1 MKVQIRMIVA
11 TFLALLFL
19 VGCANLPD
27 TSTQTSPPDTLAV
40 TTAPAVITLLQR
52 PVLGSTDATFIGK
65 YGKPIAKTTSN
76 GLLKR
81 HLPRGIGR
89 LTRLLS
95 LLNRGQTL
103 FTE

>member
-11 TFLALLFL
+11 TFLTLLFL

-65 YGKPIAKTTSN
+65 DG
-76 GLLKR
+76 
-81 HLPRGIGR
+81 
-89 LTRLLS
+89 S
-95 LLNRGQTL
+95 L
-103 FTE
+103 